1 MRRYWRVWRAFAA
14 SCLAREL
21 GYRASFLMGA
31 LRDLLWLGLALINIE
46 IIYSYTDSIAGWSKA
61 QMWLLLG
68 IAGLTR
74 NLIAFAFR
82 PNIERIS
89 SYIEYGDMDY
99 ILLKPISSQFTATL
113 RYVDI
118 HELPPALV
126 NVGLIAYALDQ
137 IGRRPTWLEIAAF
150 ALMFLAGLLI
160 LYSIWLALATLAF
173 WLIRQASNISELFD
187 SLMNATR
194 YPTHIF
200 PPFLQFILIY
210 IVPLAFATTFPAQT
224 LSGKPDGWLLLLALL
239 LAGGALYLS
248 HRFWL
253 LATRYYSSASS

>member
-1 MRRYWRVWRAFAA
+1 MRRYLRVWRAFAA

-31 LRDLLWLGLALINIE
+31 LRDLLWLGLALVNIE

-61 QMWLLLG
+61 QMWVLVG
-68 IAGLTR
+68 IAGLAR

-82 PNIERIS
+82 PNIERLS
-89 SYIEYGDMDY
+89 SYIARGDMDY
-99 ILLKPISSQFTATL
+99 ILLKPISAQFTATL
-113 RYVDI
+113 RYMDI

-126 NVGLIAYALDQ
+126 NLGLIVYGLDQ
-137 IGRRPTWLEIAAF
+137 IGRRPTWFEIVVF

-160 LYSIWLALATLAF
+160 LYSVWLAIATLAF
-173 WLIRQASNISELFD
+173 WLIRQTGNISELFD
-187 SLMNATR
+187 SLLNATR
-194 YPTHIF
+194 YPMQIF
-200 PPFLQFILIY
+200 PPFLQLILIY

-224 LSGKPDGWLLLLALL
+224 LSGKPDGWLLLLALA
-239 LAGGALYLS
+239 LAGVTLFLS